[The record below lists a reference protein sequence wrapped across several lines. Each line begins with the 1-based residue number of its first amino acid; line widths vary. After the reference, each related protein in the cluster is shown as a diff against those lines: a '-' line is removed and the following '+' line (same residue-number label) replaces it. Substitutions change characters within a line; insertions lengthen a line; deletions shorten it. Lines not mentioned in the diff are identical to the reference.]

1 MSKTQRELLILGGIL
16 AALAVILVL
25 RFSGGEEDGTT
36 VASPSSSAQQE
47 ETASSRPLTRGE
59 MMRGEQSGARTAAE
73 VQGELAGALPL
84 ELVAP
89 GLTDSAVTVRIR
101 QGAIP
106 DPFSEVRG
114 SVRRTAQPS
123 RQQPARQQP
132 REYREVQL
140 NDWPEGIDF
149 QGLLPVMGQSGVY
162 AAQFNNQTVRVGER
176 IPGTDWELTES
187 SRLLIRL
194 RRENSSTMTRYTF
207 QYIIPP
213 LATDG

>member
-25 RFSGGEEDGTT
+25 RFSGGEEGTT
-36 VASPSSSAQQE
+36 ASSPSSSAQQE
-47 ETASSRPLTRGE
+47 QTSPSRPLTRGE
-59 MMRGEQSGARTAAE
+59 MMRGEQGGARTAAE
-73 VQGELAGALPL
+73 VQGELAGSLPL

-89 GLTDSAVTVRIR
+89 GLTDSAVTARIR

-114 SVRRTAQPS
+114 TVRRTTRSSQ
-123 RQQPARQQP
+123 QQPARQQP
-132 REYREVQL
+132 RDYREVQL

-149 QGLLPVMGQSGVY
+149 QGLLPVMGQPGVY

-194 RRENSSTMTRYTF
+194 RREDRSTMTRYTF